1 MLGRV
6 ESKVAAL
13 VAACALLG
21 AVSFAQTTSWTCPDG
36 LSGQTLHVFNWTTY
50 VAEDTISNF
59 ESLCDVKVVY
69 DTYPSD
75 DDMLARIRQGNP
87 GYDIV
92 VPAGVTVYL
101 MANSGLLE
109 PLDKANIPNLAN
121 VDPTFLGLPYDS
133 GNTYTVPYQWG
144 TVGIGYNVAKVGH
157 EITSWKDMFD
167 YQGPVSWIDDVPA
180 MMGVGLLLTGN
191 DPNSS
196 DPKAIDE
203 AKQFLIDHG
212 KNVVYI
218 NQDDGQEVLARGE
231 ADIVVE
237 YSGDIFQLMDECG
250 CDDYAYV
257 IPSEGTNFWV
267 DNLAIPVDA
276 PNKRL
281 AEAFIDY
288 ILDPQVGADISNYTA
303 YGTPN
308 KASKDEGLIE
318 PDYLSDPG
326 IYPSEATQ
334 KNLFYATESAD
345 REQLL
350 NDAWDEI
357 KIYVGR

>member
-1 MLGRV
+1 MR
-6 ESKVAAL
+6 STQRIRVAAL
-13 VAACALLG
+13 VAAFL
-21 AVSFAQTTSWTCPDG
+21 AVAVASAQATSWTCPDG
-36 LSGQTLHVFNWTTY
+36 YAGQTLHVYNWTTY
-50 VAEDTISNF
+50 VAEDTIQNF
-59 ESLCDVKVVY
+59 EKLCDVKVVY

-87 GYDIV
+87 GYDVV
-92 VPAGVTVYL
+92 VPSGVTVYL
-101 MANSGLLE
+101 MAQQGLLE
-109 PLDKANIPNLAN
+109 PLDKGMIPNVAN
-121 VDPTFLGLPYDS
+121 LDPTFTDLPYDP
-133 GNTYTVPYQWG
+133 GNVYTVPYQWG
-144 TVGIGYNVAKVGH
+144 TVGIGYNVTRVGH
-157 EITSWKDMFD
+157 EITSWQDLFD
-167 YQGPVSWIDDVPA
+167 YAGPVSWLDDVPA
-180 MMGVGLLLTGN
+180 MMGVGLLLTGH
-191 DPNSS
+191 DPNSA
-196 DPKAIDE
+196 DPKDVAD
-203 AKQFLIDHG
+203 AKQYLVDHG
-212 KNVVYI
+212 QNVVYI

-276 PNKRL
+276 PNKAL
-281 AEAFIDY
+281 AEVFIDY
-288 ILDPQVGADISNYTA
+288 LLDPQVGADISNYTA
-303 YGTPN
+303 YGSPN
-308 KASKDEGLIE
+308 QAAKDQGLID

-326 IYPSEATQ
+326 IYPNAETQ
-334 KNLFYATESAD
+334 NNLFYATQDAE